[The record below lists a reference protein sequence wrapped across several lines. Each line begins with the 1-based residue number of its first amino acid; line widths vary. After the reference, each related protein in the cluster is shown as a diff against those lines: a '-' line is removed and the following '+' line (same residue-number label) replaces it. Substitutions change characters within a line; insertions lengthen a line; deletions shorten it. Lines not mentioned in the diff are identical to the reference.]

1 MEIRLT
7 NVPFFG
13 TFLTLFRIASAEE
26 VEKHKDFLAGLAK
39 GETVHYSHGSEQG
52 LFPHVLSIKGTVTVI
67 NYEQKPRDR
76 LTVRIPCT
84 GGIFFIEN
92 SEGSG
97 DVLDDSVSQRLL
109 CQYLLETDWK
119 KAP

>member
-13 TFLTLFRIASAEE
+13 TFLTLFRIASADE
-26 VEKHKDFLAGLAK
+26 VERHKDLLTGLVK
-39 GETVHYSHGSEQG
+39 GSTIHYTREKAHG
-52 LFPHVLSIKGTVTVI
+52 LFPHVISLKGDVMLI
-67 NYEQKPRDR
+67 RYDQKPSDR
-76 LTVRIPCT
+76 LTVRLPFT
-84 GGIFFIEN
+84 GGVFFVES

-97 DVLDDSVSQRLL
+97 DALDDSINLRLL
-109 CQYLLETDWK
+109 CKYLLETDWK

>member
-13 TFLTLFRIASAEE
+13 TFLTLFRIASPEE
-26 VEKHKDFLAGLAK
+26 VERHKDFLAGLSK
-39 GETVHYSHGSEQG
+39 GETVHYRHEKEHG
-52 LFPHVLSIKGTVTVI
+52 LFPHVLSLKGEITVI
-67 NYEQKPRDR
+67 SFEQKPGDR
-76 LTVRIPCT
+76 LTVRLPCT

-97 DVLDDSVSQRLL
+97 DALDSSVSQRLFCL
-109 CQYLLETDWK
+109 YLLETDWK